1 MTGGPIELRVVPE
14 DRLDEVVADHLAA
27 SVAAAIAARG
37 RAVLALS
44 GGETPVPAFEL
55 LGRDQRV
62 DWSAVDVVQV
72 DERVA
77 PDGDPARN
85 LLPIRRA
92 LVEDGSLPEGRLHAM
107 DVTAD
112 DLAGAARA
120 YGELLSE
127 LTGPAGAIDVAQ
139 LGIGADGHTA
149 SLIPGDPVL
158 EVSDRPVAVSGP
170 YQGHLRMTLTAP
182 MRSAARHVV
191 WMFSGSDPRAALG
204 ALLAGDPS
212 VPATLV
218 RAPDQICWCDEAAD
232 PSQP

>member
-92 LVEDGSLPEGRLHAM
+92 LVEDGSLPAGRLHAM

-112 DLAGAARA
+112 DIAGAARA
-120 YGELLSE
+120 YGGLLSE

-170 YQGHLRMTLTAP
+170 YQGRLRMTLTAP
-182 MRSAARHVV
+182 MLSAARHVV
-191 WMFSGSDPRAALG
+191 WMVSGGDPRDALG
-204 ALLAGDPS
+204 ALLSGDPS

-232 PSQP
+232 PSQR